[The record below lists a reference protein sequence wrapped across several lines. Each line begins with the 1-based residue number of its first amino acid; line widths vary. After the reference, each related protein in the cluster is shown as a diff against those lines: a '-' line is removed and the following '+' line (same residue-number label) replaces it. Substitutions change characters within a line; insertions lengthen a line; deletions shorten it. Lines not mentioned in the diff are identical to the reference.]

1 LTPHLLEDLPANRYP
16 SCWINPGD
24 REAVGRRR
32 VCHTSAPLERQAVH
46 YSGFNLLLRRAVT
59 RSLFSSLLGL
69 IARFTVVS
77 AAWTLTGSTVSQ
89 PVKLERQVYAMGTEY
104 AMNLYG
110 SSVALLESAA
120 EQASDEV
127 KRIDQMLSNY
137 IPDSELNLVNQEAA
151 THPVQVSPEFFGLL
165 AKCFEYSRDSNGAFD
180 ITVGPLMKVWG
191 FYKDSGHLPHR
202 AEIRTALNQI
212 GYRSVELDPKR
223 HTVRFRKPG
232 ISLDP
237 GGVGKGYAVD
247 RVVAVLRANGVS
259 SALVSAGGSSIY
271 GIGTPPGDPRGW
283 YVRIRDPKDQ
293 HKTAAV
299 VYLKNNSLS
308 TSGNYEKFFFAE
320 GKLYSHIMDPRT
332 GYPSEGMLAVSVIAP
347 RTVDSEVWAKPYY
360 ILGRSWAVRNKPAD
374 FRVLLC
380 EDKPESK
387 CEWLP

>member
-1 LTPHLLEDLPANRYP
+1 MKPHLLEDLPADHYSSRWTNP
-16 SCWINPGD
+16 SRGHAD
-24 REAVGRRR
+24 GRELASRA
-32 VCHTSAPLERQAVH
+32 SALSKCQAVPH
-46 YSGFNLLLRRAVT
+46 SRPNPLLRRAVT
-59 RSLFSSLLGL
+59 HSRSSARLALLGCL
-69 IARFTVVS
+69 IVVS
-77 AAWTLTGSTVSQ
+77 GTWTLTGSTLSQ

-137 IPDSELNLVNQEAA
+137 IPDSELNLVNQEASA
-151 THPVQVSPEFFGLL
+151 HPVQVSPEFFDLL
-165 AKCFEYSRDSNGAFD
+165 AKCFQYSRDSDGAFD

-191 FYKDSGHLPHR
+191 FYKDSGRLPHR
-202 AEIRTALNQI
+202 AEIRTALDQI
-212 GYRSVELDPKR
+212 GYRSVELDPR
-223 HTVRFRKPG
+223 HHTVRFRKPG

-271 GIGTPPGDPRGW
+271 GLGTPPGDPRGW
-283 YVRIRDPKDQ
+283 YVHIRDPKDQ
-293 HKTAAV
+293 RKTAAV

-332 GYPSEGMLAVSVIAP
+332 GYPSQGMLAVSVIAP
-347 RTVDSEVWAKPYY
+347 RTLDSEVWAKPYY
-360 ILGRSWAVRNKPAD
+360 ILGRSWAAGHKPAD